1 METAGE
7 AVSDLSI
14 SPDGGTMLLAS
25 GDRLR
30 VLDLVEREI
39 VGELLA
45 DGRSRL
51 SAWDREGSV
60 LAWSFDRVGGAEGQ
74 IIPRGLGLA
83 VKVAESAS
91 NLRVE
96 NRRLG
101 LKR

>member
-1 METAGE
+1 
-7 AVSDLSI
+7 VSDLSTA
-14 SPDGGTMLLAS
+14 PDGSTMLLAS

-30 VLDLVEREI
+30 VLDLGKREI

-60 LAWSFDRVGGAEGQ
+60 LAWTFDRVGGAEGQ

-83 VKVAESAS
+83 VRVAEAAS

-96 NRRLG
+96 SRKLV